1 MTNFFKSRLTDQID
15 QYIKQTMPTSDK
27 PVDAW
32 MIAKAIL
39 SDQEVNYRN
48 VQLIRSYLNS
58 LAAKKL
64 LTSFGEDHA
73 LEIRPRVYYIAE
85 PFQATHWSR

>member
-15 QYIKQTMPTSDK
+15 QFIKQAKPTSDN
-27 PVDAW
+27 PIDAW
-32 MIAKAIL
+32 MIAKTVL
-39 SDQEVNYRN
+39 SGQDINYYT
-48 VQLIRSYLNS
+48 VQPIRSYLNQ

-85 PFQATHWSR
+85 PFQLIHWSK